1 MIDSI
6 VSALL
11 LYFLYRGWAKG
22 FLRTLIGPISLI
34 VACIAGIIYYSSTH
48 NIMAGILIGV
58 LGPILLNILFSI
70 SINIWHQTVN
80 VNRPLSYAS
89 RLLGSGFSLVW
100 GSLHL
105 ALMIILLF
113 MIPLDFPWLRHLR
126 EQVLLSRSYAVIQQ
140 QTKTILPVKS
150 LNAPQLLE
158 MLRDPAH
165 LEEVHSLE
173 EYKTLMEEKVIMDIL
188 SDEDILRYIEDK
200 NFSQLMTNPKVQ
212 SLLENPEVLRKVFDL
227 NIKIIEQSAL
237 EEKEEEVKPRW
248 LEAE

>member
-140 QTKTILPVKS
+140 QTKTILPVES

-165 LEEVHSLE
+165 LEKVHSLE

-212 SLLENPEVLRKVFDL
+212 SLLENPEVLKKVFDL
-227 NIKIIEQSAL
+227 NIKIIEQSAQ

>member
-34 VACIAGIIYYSSTH
+34 AACIAGAVYYSSTH

-80 VNRPLSYAS
+80 VNRPLSYTS
-89 RLLGSGFSLVW
+89 RLLGSGFSLIW
-100 GSLHL
+100 GILHL
-105 ALMIILLF
+105 ALIIILLF

-126 EQVLLSRSYAVIQQ
+126 EQFLSSRSYAVIQQ
-140 QTKTILPVKS
+140 QTKTFLPVKS

-165 LEEVHSLE
+165 LEKVHSLE
-173 EYKTLMEEKVIMDIL
+173 EYKTLMEEKVVMEIL

-200 NFSQLMTNPKVQ
+200 NFSQLMTHPKVQ
-212 SLLENPEVLRKVFDL
+212 YLLENPEVLKKVFDL
-227 NIKIIEQSAL
+227 NVKIIEQSAQ

-248 LEAE
+248 LEIE

>member
-34 VACIAGIIYYSSTH
+34 VACVAGIAYYSSTH
-48 NIMAGILIGV
+48 NIIAGILIGV
-58 LGPILLNILFSI
+58 LGPILLNVLFSI

-80 VNRPLSYAS
+80 VGRPLSYAS
-89 RLLGSGFSLVW
+89 RLLGSGFSLIW

-105 ALMIILLF
+105 ALIVILLF

-126 EQVLLSRSYAVIQQ
+126 EQVLASRSYAIIQQ
-140 QTKTILPVKS
+140 QTKAVLPVQS
-150 LNAPQLLE
+150 LNTSQIVE
-158 MLRDPAH
+158 MLRDPAQ
-165 LEEVHSLE
+165 LEKVHSLE
-173 EYKTLMEEKVIMDIL
+173 EYKTVMEEKAVLDIL
-188 SDEDILRYIEDK
+188 SDEDILRYIEDR
-200 NFSQLMTNPKVQ
+200 NFSQLMTHPKVQ
-212 SLLENPEVLRKVFDL
+212 SLLENPEVLKKVFDL
-227 NIKIIEQSAL
+227 NVKIIEQSAQ

-248 LEAE
+248 LETE